1 MTRHHN
7 AVPRAALV
15 LVLLCA
21 LATPAMAARRRS
33 VCVAVAIEGIPSLVC
48 GLPARRR

>member
-1 MTRHHN
+1 MK
-7 AVPRAALV
+7 AIVYAA
-15 LVLLCA
+15 LLCA
-21 LATPAMAARRRS
+21 LASPAMAGRSRS

>member
-1 MTRHHN
+1 MARLLT
-7 AVPRAALV
+7 VAALI
-15 LVLLCA
+15 CA
-21 LATPAMAARRRS
+21 LASPAMAGRRRS

>member
-1 MTRHHN
+1 MARILI
-7 AVPRAALV
+7 AAA
-15 LVLLCA
+15 LLCA
-21 LATPAMAARRRS
+21 LASPAMAARHRT